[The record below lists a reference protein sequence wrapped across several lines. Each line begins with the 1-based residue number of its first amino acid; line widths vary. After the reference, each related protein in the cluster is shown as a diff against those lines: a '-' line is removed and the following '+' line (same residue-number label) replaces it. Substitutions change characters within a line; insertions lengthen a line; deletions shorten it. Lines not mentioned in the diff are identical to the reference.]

1 MHHNCGTSVIV
12 FLIGQDLIH
21 GAPIGKPAA
30 STASVTAVYA
40 ETDSDTEINFT
51 RSIVGSS
58 SEHRVN
64 GKVRMLNS
72 DQVPFTVWSAVKS

>member
-1 MHHNCGTSVIV
+1 MDYDYDSVV
-12 FLIGQDLIH
+12 CCLIDQDLIH

-51 RSIVGSS
+51 RSIVGNA

-64 GKVRMLNS
+64 GRVRIL
-72 DQVPFTVWSAVKS
+72 